1 MNVWHAHYLG
11 ENPAPKVGTEL
22 VYMCP
27 EGYLFEHDFYAPRK
41 SIIRC
46 GEDGKFSKP
55 PFWPKCII
63 RKYNHKGGG
72 YFENGSS
79 HLSPFSCA
87 VSPMS
92 HRKREIGP
100 GGDYQD
106 FCFQNIPLKHI

>member
-1 MNVWHAHYLG
+1 MALAYLG

-22 VYMCP
+22 VYKCP

-63 RKYNHKGGG
+63 RKYNQKGGG
-72 YFENGSS
+72 
-79 HLSPFSCA
+79 
-87 VSPMS
+87 
-92 HRKREIGP
+92 
-100 GGDYQD
+100 
-106 FCFQNIPLKHI
+106 

>member
-1 MNVWHAHYLG
+1 MALAYLG

-22 VYMCP
+22 VYKCP

-63 RKYNHKGGG
+63 RKYNQKGGG

-79 HLSPFSCA
+79 LLSSFSCA
-87 VSPMS
+87 VSSMS
-92 HRKREIGP
+92 HREREIGL
-100 GGDYQD
+100 GWYYQD
-106 FCFQNIPLKHI
+106 SRFQNIPLKQI